1 MTVNNLIGHKI
12 KFFLSKNN
20 IFGLFFNLI
29 SSIFLIFLFI
39 KLFSKLDFQLFLI
52 KENIQNLILLFFL
65 SILMIFL
72 RSVRFKNLFF
82 FKKQKINFYQSFEIT
97 CKAYTLNNLLPFR
110 VGEFYRIYVAKHFF
124 KIKYA
129 QAIYLI
135 ILERFCDLIIIILF
149 SLPFLLIYYQFYTIL
164 FLSFCLVMLLILIYV
179 FKRIN
184 LKFLKINL
192 IQFFVSLRIFKQ
204 QFLKFIFVTF
214 FIYIVELMIYLS
226 FILILGIN
234 LDILKI
240 LLIISISNLLPIFL
254 PSPGGVGSFEY
265 SVIFMMTSFFY
276 IQESLAINYSFFTHF
291 ILIIPVTTI
300 GILFFLKKIFIN
312 KRLY

>member
-1 MTVNNLIGHKI
+1 
-12 KFFLSKNN
+12 
-20 IFGLFFNLI
+20 
-29 SSIFLIFLFI
+29 
-39 KLFSKLDFQLFLI
+39 
-52 KENIQNLILLFFL
+52 
-65 SILMIFL
+65 
-72 RSVRFKNLFF
+72 
-82 FKKQKINFYQSFEIT
+82 
-97 CKAYTLNNLLPFR
+97 
-110 VGEFYRIYVAKHFF
+110 
-124 KIKYA
+124 
-129 QAIYLI
+129 
-135 ILERFCDLIIIILF
+135 
-149 SLPFLLIYYQFYTIL
+149 
-164 FLSFCLVMLLILIYV
+164 
-179 FKRIN
+179 
-184 LKFLKINL
+184 
-192 IQFFVSLRIFKQ
+192 
-204 QFLKFIFVTF
+204 
-214 FIYIVELMIYLS
+214 MIYLS